1 LVLEI
6 LVAVF
11 IFGFSHILVNTDIGF
26 NQNMAETDIGIDHT
40 EC

>member
-11 IFGFSHILVNTDIGF
+11 IFGFNHIMVNTDIGF

>member
-1 LVLEI
+1 MAVL
-6 LVAVF
+6 
-11 IFGFSHILVNTDIGF
+11 IFGFNHIMVNTDIGF